1 MDPTHCVKLANSWF
15 NSVPRNFW
23 WCQAVSHFGGRIFR
37 RLHLKTRCV
46 TAARLGRPI
55 PSNAAQDMAL
65 LSRAMKDPMVGQ
77 LYRKKCSG
85 HTERSSSWRH
95 LNVSSST
102 AEWSLRCSSLK
113 LCNCDKV
120 VFFYFSG
127 NWALPPVH
135 CILRKLD
142 SRILWTLRKPLFASN
157 NNLTSKTFIYYL
169 NPFWLFP
176 GLGLESFS
184 VATDF
189 WNPLYM

>member
-77 LYRKKCSG
+77 LYPKKCSG

-120 VFFYFSG
+120 VFSIFQGTEPYLLCT
-127 NWALPPVH
+127 AYLE
-135 CILRKLD
+135 
-142 SRILWTLRKPLFASN
+142 
-157 NNLTSKTFIYYL
+157 NLTLEFFGRWESPSSLRITI
-169 NPFWLFP
+169 WLP
-176 GLGLESFS
+176 KRSFTIWILS
-184 VATDF
+184 DYFQV
-189 WNPLYM
+189 WG

>member
-15 NSVPRNFW
+15 DSVPRSFW

-46 TAARLGRPI
+46 IAARLGRPI

-77 LYRKKCSG
+77 LYPKK
-85 HTERSSSWRH
+85 
-95 LNVSSST
+95 N
-102 AEWSLRCSSLK
+102 
-113 LCNCDKV
+113 KV
-120 VFFYFSG
+120 AFFYFSG

-157 NNLTSKTFIYYL
+157 NNLTSKTFVYYL